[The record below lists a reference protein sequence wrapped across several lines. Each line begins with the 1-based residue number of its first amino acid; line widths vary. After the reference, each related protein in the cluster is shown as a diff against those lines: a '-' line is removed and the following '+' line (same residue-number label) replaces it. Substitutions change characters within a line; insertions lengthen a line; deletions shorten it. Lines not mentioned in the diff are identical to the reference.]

1 MFVNFRFIQPNN
13 RATATKSELFGLFGL
28 FCAATCGKMSYFK
41 GLYEQQARGN
51 DSFSILCESS
61 VNTGAVLKDETC
73 EQEDAW
79 KSKWQS
85 KSSYFE
91 Y

>member
-1 MFVNFRFIQPNN
+1 MFLNFRFTQPNN
-13 RATATKSELFGLFGL
+13 RATATKSELFGLFCG
-28 FCAATCGKMSYFK
+28 ATCWKISHFK

-73 EQEDAW
+73 QQEDTW

-91 Y
+91 F